1 MDKAMQSICI
11 YMHTRDS
18 NNSDNF
24 QEVKI
29 GQTLTNLNLDVNIS
43 LSTFQISLEGSGNI
57 LSNFESQSQIDTC
70 TQSENNN

>member
-1 MDKAMQSICI
+1 MDKAMQPIRI

-57 LSNFESQSQIDTC
+57 FLQF
-70 TQSENNN
+70 